1 MFMEMRT
8 FIDLE
13 TAAGQNYTMTQGD
26 KWPLEEWY
34 DRVRSIPLSQIP
46 VGDLATAI
54 RQEVWVEEVT
64 PLAVRMLEEDPMA
77 GELYEGELMIALKYL
92 RPAYWGKHRDL
103 ASTVSSLVKR
113 VLNDFD
119 DELKSELEE
128 LLARMDVLMD

>member
-1 MFMEMRT
+1 MEMRT

-13 TAAGQNYTMTQGD
+13 TAAGQNYTPTQGD

-64 PLAVRMLEEDPMA
+64 PLAVRMLEEDPQA
-77 GELYEGELMIALKYL
+77 GELYEGELMVALKYL
-92 RPAYWGKHRDL
+92 PPAYWGKHRDL
-103 ASTVSSLVKR
+103 ASTVRTLVKR
-113 VLNDFD
+113 VFQDFD
-119 DELKSELEE
+119 DELKSRLEE
-128 LLARMDVLMD
+128 LLARMDGLTS